1 MALFIE
7 TVLMTLSGALLFL
20 SAPFMVSLFS
30 KDAAVILLGTTV
42 LKMVALSEPL
52 FGFSIIVEGL
62 MQGMGKTVLPF
73 FTNVIG
79 MWAIRIAG
87 TLVAIS
93 FFGGD
98 LTAAWG
104 FMILHNASLF
114 LVYLILFITG
124 RWNPLRKYSEEGEEE
139 KAYAH

>member
-1 MALFIE
+1 
-7 TVLMTLSGALLFL
+7 V
-20 SAPFMVSLFS
+20 
-30 KDAAVILLGTTV
+30 
-42 LKMVALSEPL
+42 
-52 FGFSIIVEGL
+52 
-62 MQGMGKTVLPF
+62 
-73 FTNVIG
+73 
-79 MWAIRIAG
+79 G

-139 KAYAH
+139 KEYAH